1 MNNLLDGILNY
12 LDMESSGALMV
23 SGEWGCG
30 KTYHIEKVIFPALKE
45 KQYNTVKV
53 SLFGIE
59 SVNEIPLRIAENY
72 DPQELHKKKKK
83 GLFRCSKGQAG
94 RLAAKGTELL
104 TSVKW
109 LENYVDVKALLVKYS
124 NLLYKAIPT
133 DKTVIFLDDIERVV
147 ETIDIHTLLGVINEL
162 VEQRKYKVV
171 VIANNSYIDRQGKTK
186 LVFKEKVIEK
196 TLVYNPDV
204 VAIYKE
210 ILDENYKDP
219 FRGFMKSDEAIS
231 VIDPKFPSYKQDEDL
246 LTNLKNIRI
255 VKFALSHFHRI
266 YEACEGFLQGEEQS
280 VVDKFRL
287 SLWACTVG
295 LAVEY
300 KRNRLTYQDREQ
312 FAAYVDMSA
321 IDWQLD
327 DSSKEAETLLEE
339 SDDNEKT
346 RNEEERRTRASN
358 RVAHIFQKIVKAH
371 KLPVIVS
378 IQVLDF
384 LTAGMSIDEN
394 GLKAVWEQYK
404 ANVERNRIKPAYA
417 LLQRFSQQWNMSN
430 DEMNNALLQLAKFV
444 EDGEFCDNISY
455 VNAATYLQHLR
466 DLTPYSQEE
475 LEAKIKSGIDK
486 MYERMTTVNLLDK
499 VNLDVVESEIP
510 NKSRWVVEYERNKMV
525 VVSDT
530 TRDADIK
537 EVCRQFNE
545 DLPALD
551 KRLSIQYN
559 STDTPDFMD
568 YPILSHIPKEDIVK
582 KLQDIQPKEVMALY
596 DILNSRFIQV
606 SIPKRYNTELIF
618 VRNLTCAI
626 DQRKSDKKVYADLLI
641 EDYLLKTIE
650 KILPKNQVRH

>member
-12 LDMESSGALMV
+12 LDMESTGALMV

-30 KTYHIEKVIFPALKE
+30 KTYHIENDILPKLKE
-45 KQYNTVKV
+45 KEYNTVKV

-59 SVNEIPLRIAENY
+59 SVNEIPLKIAENY
-72 DPQELHKKKKK
+72 VPQKLPEKEKK

-109 LENYVDVKALLVKYS
+109 LENFVDVKALAVKYGD
-124 NLLYKAIPT
+124 LLYKAIPT

-147 ETIDIHTLLGVINEL
+147 ETIDIHTLLGVINGL
-162 VEQRKYKVV
+162 VEHRKYKVV
-171 VIANNSYIDRQGKTK
+171 VIANNSYIDRQGETK

-210 ILDENYKDP
+210 ICDTNYKDP

-266 YEACEGFLQGEEQS
+266 FEACEGFLQGEEQS

-327 DSSKEAETLLEE
+327 DGSKEAENLLEE
-339 SDDNEKT
+339 NEKT
-346 RNEEERRTRASN
+346 KNEEERRTRASN
-358 RVAHIFQKIVKAH
+358 RVAYIFQKIVKAH
-371 KLPVIVS
+371 NLPVIVS
-378 IQVLDF
+378 IQVFDF
-384 LTAGMSIDEN
+384 LTAGMSIDKV

-404 ANVERNRIKPAYA
+404 ANVKRNRITPAYA
-417 LLQRFSQQWNMSN
+417 LLQCFLQQQWNMSN
-430 DEMNNALLQLAKFV
+430 NEMNEALLQLAKFV
-444 EDGEFCDNISY
+444 EEGEFCDNMSY

-466 DLTPYSQEE
+466 ELTPYSQTE
-475 LEAKIKSGIDK
+475 LEAKIKTGIDK
-486 MYERMTTVNLLDK
+486 MYERMTTLNLLDK

-510 NKSRWVVEYERNKMV
+510 NKSRWVVEYERNKMM

-582 KLQDIQPKEVMALY
+582 KLQDIEPKEVMALY